1 MTRRRRFL
9 SYTPAV
15 SICIVLATI
24 RGLLSAAPSALKRN
38 PMSPISHSCS
48 SVWLRALV
56 CVVAL
61 SLGACAHAPQR
72 NPLAQWVPSPNY
84 DTRRPILI
92 VLHFTDQHSV
102 QQSLSTLRGRNS
114 GGRVSA
120 HYLIGEDGQRYQLV
134 SDAQRAWHG
143 GAGRWGTITDINS
156 ASIGIELDN
165 DGSEAFAPAQID
177 SLLVLLQDL
186 CTRLR
191 IPRTQIVG
199 HEDVAP
205 TRKNDPGP
213 LFPWKRLADAGF
225 GRWPAPDAPPAPA
238 GFDPW
243 QALALL
249 GYGLDD
255 PAATLQA
262 FHHHYRSNSA
272 STLDAE
278 DLRILYALTQPAGK
292 RSQTLVPTSESGV
305 E

>member
-1 MTRRRRFL
+1 
-9 SYTPAV
+9 
-15 SICIVLATI
+15 
-24 RGLLSAAPSALKRN
+24 
-38 PMSPISHSCS
+38 MSPTTALLPSL
-48 SVWLRALV
+48 WLRAACCLV
-56 CVVAL
+56 VL

-120 HYLIGEDGQRYQLV
+120 HYLIGDDGQRYQLV
-134 SDAQRAWHG
+134 SDDQRAWHG

-165 DGSEAFAPAQID
+165 DGSEPFASAQID
-177 SLLVLLQDL
+177 SLLVLLDDL

-213 LFPWKRLADAGF
+213 LFPWKRLA
-225 GRWPAPDAPPAPA
+225 
-238 GFDPW
+238 
-243 QALALL
+243 
-249 GYGLDD
+249 
-255 PAATLQA
+255 
-262 FHHHYRSNSA
+262 
-272 STLDAE
+272 
-278 DLRILYALTQPAGK
+278 
-292 RSQTLVPTSESGV
+292 
-305 E
+305 

>member
-1 MTRRRRFL
+1 M
-9 SYTPAV
+9 P
-15 SICIVLATI
+15 
-24 RGLLSAAPSALKRN
+24 PSFPPSLTT
-38 PMSPISHSCS
+38 
-48 SVWLRALV
+48 WLRAAV
-56 CVVAL
+56 CLVAL

-134 SDAQRAWHG
+134 GDDQRAWHG

-165 DGSEAFAPAQID
+165 DGSEPFAPAQID
-177 SLLVLLQDL
+177 SLLVLLDDL
-186 CTRLR
+186 CKRLR

-225 GRWPAPDAPPAPA
+225 GRWPATDAPPAPPS
-238 GFDPW
+238 FDPW

-249 GYGLDD
+249 GYSLDD

-262 FHHHYRSNSA
+262 FHHHYRGTSA
-272 STLDAE
+272 TTLDAE
-278 DLRILYALTQPAGK
+278 DLRILSALTVNSRASVLPAA
-292 RSQTLVPTSESGV
+292 SEPV
-305 E
+305 EGDIR